1 MHRFHRHMHFKHHP
15 AMADDKAREEILN
28 LPIWKLFTRLAIPA
42 IIAMLM
48 YSLYIFVDA
57 IFVGQWVGPE
67 GLAAISIVSPLTLI
81 NMAIAMF
88 VGMGSASLLSR
99 AIGGNEKETI
109 SKILSSHTLFVL
121 IFSLF
126 YLTIGF
132 LFAENLV
139 SFLGATGTILTYG
152 SSYFSIVILG
162 AFFFNYVSSS
172 TMLIR
177 AEGRIKVFM
186 MLIILGSI
194 LNILL
199 DPIFIIVLDM
209 GIEGAAFATVISMII
224 AAIATFIYFISGSSE
239 LCYTFDGL
247 RSAAQIFRKI
257 APVGIAGLFMQ
268 LMTVIELV
276 LIYRSIGSYGGEA
289 EYAIMGATMN
299 MLSFSII
306 PMWGIAQGLQPL
318 VGMNFGAK
326 KYDRVKEGYKKFLLA
341 ASAIAIVIWIIFML
355 FPDKIIGIYLP
366 IPELVTQ
373 GAVSFRI
380 FMSVFFLQAF
390 IFLPAVFFESIG
402 KGGMASFLLLAR
414 QILLFAPLVLI
425 LPILIGVDGIWLSI
439 PIADGLIA
447 VISIIFI
454 AHGFRSLGKFKPDK
468 INKKKMVKANA

>member
-1 MHRFHRHMHFKHHP
+1 MHRFHRNMHFKHHP
-15 AMADDKAREEILN
+15 AMADDKAKEEILT
-28 LPIWKLFTRLAIPA
+28 LSIWKLFTRLAIPA

-67 GLAAISIVSPLTLI
+67 GLAAISIVNPLTLI

-99 AIGGNEKETI
+99 AIGANEKKTV
-109 SKILSSHTLFVL
+109 SKILSSHTFFIL
-121 IFSLF
+121 IFSLI
-126 YLTIGF
+126 YMVIGF
-132 LFAENLV
+132 LYAETLV
-139 SFLGATGTILTYG
+139 GFLGATGSILTYG
-152 SSYFSIVILG
+152 TSYFSIVILG

-172 TMLIR
+172 TMLVR

-186 MLIILGSI
+186 MLIIIGSI
-194 LNILL
+194 LNIIL

-209 GIEGAAFATVISMII
+209 GIKGAAYATVISMIV

-239 LCYTFDGL
+239 LCYTLDGL
-247 RSAAQIFRKI
+247 RSSGQIFRKI
-257 APVGIAGLFMQ
+257 APVGIAGMFMQ

-276 LIYRSIGSYGGEA
+276 LIYRAIGNYGGDA

-299 MLSFSII
+299 MLSFAVI

-326 KYDRVKEGYKKFLLA
+326 KYNRVKEGYKKFLLA
-341 ASAIAIVIWIIFML
+341 ATSIATIIWILFIV

-366 IPELVTQ
+366 NPELISQ
-373 GAVSFRI
+373 GAGSFRI
-380 FMSVFFLQAF
+380 FMSVFFFQAF

-402 KGGMASFLLLAR
+402 KGGRASFLLLAR

-425 LPILIGVDGIWLSI
+425 LPIFFGIDGVWLSI
-439 PIADGLIA
+439 PIADILI
-447 VISIIFI
+447 VIISIIFI
-454 AHGFRSLGKFKPDK
+454 THGFKTLGKTTPEK
-468 INKKKMVKANA
+468 IKREEVKTPA